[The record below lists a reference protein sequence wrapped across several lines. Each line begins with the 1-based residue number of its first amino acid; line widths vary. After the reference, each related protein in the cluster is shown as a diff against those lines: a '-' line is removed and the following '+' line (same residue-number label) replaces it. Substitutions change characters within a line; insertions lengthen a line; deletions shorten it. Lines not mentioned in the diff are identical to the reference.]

1 MDWDKLKIFHAVAEA
16 GSFTNATINLNLS
29 QSAISRQIQSLEQDL
44 KVQLFERH
52 ARGLTLTENGEY
64 VFKTAHEV
72 ISKLKEV
79 ETSLGDKKNKPSG
92 KLTVTTV
99 VSFGTTW
106 LTPRIQEFM
115 QLNPEIEVELIFDD
129 KELDLSTR
137 QADIGIF
144 MRRPKQLNY
153 IQKKLIDINYHIY
166 GSPKYL
172 EKNGY
177 PKSLNDLN
185 NHKFISFGRGAPS
198 PVFNPDWALKLGLKD
213 GAKKRKTAMRVNSV
227 YGLLLAVQ
235 SGVGLAALPDYITLN
250 QPNIVK
256 VLPKIEGPITE
267 AHFVYPQS
275 LKNVAR
281 VQAFRNF
288 LYSKISEWK
297 F

>member
-1 MDWDKLKIFHAVAEA
+1 MDWDKLKIFYAVAEA
-16 GSFTNATINLNLS
+16 GSFTNATTVLNIS
-29 QSAISRQIQSLEQDL
+29 QSAISRQIQSLEQEL

-64 VFKTAHEV
+64 VYKTAHEV

-79 ETSLGDKKNKPSG
+79 ETSLGDQKNKPSG
-92 KLTVTTV
+92 KLTITTV
-99 VSFGTTW
+99 RSFGTHW

-115 QLNPEIEVELIFDD
+115 NLNPEIEIELIFDD

-153 IQKKLIDINYHIY
+153 IQRKLVDINYHIY
-166 GSPKYL
+166 GSTKYL
-172 EKNGY
+172 EKYGI
-177 PKSLNDLN
+177 PKTTNDLN
-185 NHKFISFGRGAPS
+185 NHRFISFGKGAPS
-198 PVFNPDWALKLGLKD
+198 PVFNPDWALKIGNKD
-213 GAKKRKTAMRVNSV
+213 NKKRKSIMKVNSV
-227 YGLLLAVQ
+227 MGLLLAVE
-235 SGVGLAALPDYITLN
+235 SCVGLAALPDYLVSQSQNVI
-250 QPNIVK
+250 K
-256 VLPKIEGPITE
+256 VLSKSEGPITE

-288 LYSKISEWK
+288 LYSKLSETK

>member
-16 GSFTNATINLNLS
+16 GSFTNATVNLNLS

-79 ETSLGDKKNKPSG
+79 ETSLGDQKNKPTG
-92 KLTVTTV
+92 KLTITTV
-99 VSFGTTW
+99 RSFGTHW

-115 QLNPEIEVELIFDD
+115 QLNPEIEIELIFDD

-166 GSPKYL
+166 GSNRYL
-172 EKNGY
+172 EKYGI
-177 PKSLNDLN
+177 PKTINDLN
-185 NHKFISFGRGAPS
+185 KHKFISFGKGAPS
-198 PVFNPDWALKLGLKD
+198 PVYNPDWVLKVGSKD
-213 GAKKRKTAMRVNSV
+213 GKKRRSLMKVNSV

-235 SGVGLAALPDYITLN
+235 SGVGLAALPDYIAH
-250 QPNIVK
+250 NISGITK
-256 VLPKIEGPITE
+256 VLPNEPGKPTE
-267 AHFVYPQS
+267 THFVYPSS
-275 LKNVAR
+275 LKNNAR
-281 VQAFRNF
+281 LMAFRNF
-288 LYSKISEWK
+288 LFSKVNEWK

>member
-16 GSFTNATINLNLS
+16 GSFTSATVILNLS
-29 QSAISRQIQSLEQDL
+29 QSAISRQIQSLEEDL
-44 KVQLFERH
+44 KVKLFERH

-64 VFKTAHEV
+64 VYKTAHEV

-79 ETSLGDKKNKPSG
+79 ETTLSDKKDKPSG
-92 KLTVTTV
+92 KIVVTTV
-99 VSFGTTW
+99 MSFGTTW

-115 QLNPEIEVELIFDD
+115 DLNPEIEVELVFDN

-153 IQKKLIDINYHIY
+153 IQKKLIDLNYHIY

-172 EKNGY
+172 EKHGY
-177 PKSLNDLN
+177 PKTVNDLN
-185 NHKFISFGRGAPS
+185 KHKFISFGKGAPS
-198 PVFNPDWALKLGLKD
+198 PVYNPDWALKLGMKD
-213 GAKKRKTAMRVNSV
+213 NKKRKTCMRVNSV

-235 SGVGLAALPDYITLN
+235 SGVGLAALPDYITVK

-256 VLPKIEGPITE
+256 VLP
-267 AHFVYPQS
+267 
-275 LKNVAR
+275 NV
-281 VQAFRNF
+281 
-288 LYSKISEWK
+288 E
-297 F
+297 

>member
-64 VFKTAHEV
+64 VYKTAHEV

-79 ETSLGDKKNKPSG
+79 ETTLGDKKDKPSG
-92 KLTVTTV
+92 KIVVTTV
-99 VSFGTTW
+99 TSFGTTW

-115 QLNPEIEVELIFDD
+115 DLNPEIEVELVFDN

-153 IQKKLIDINYHIY
+153 IQKKLIDLNYHIY

-172 EKNGY
+172 EKHGY
-177 PKSLNDLN
+177 PKTINDLN
-185 NHKFISFGRGAPS
+185 KHKFISFGKGAPS
-198 PVFNPDWALKLGLKD
+198 PVYNPDWALKLGMKD
-213 GAKKRKTAMRVNSV
+213 NKKRKTCMRVNSV

-235 SGVGLAALPDYITLN
+235 SGVGLAALPDYITVK

-256 VLPKIEGPITE
+256 VLPNIEGPITE
-267 AHFVYPQS
+267 AHFVYPES

-281 VQAFRNF
+281 ITSFRNF
-288 LYSKISEWK
+288 LFSKIQEWE

>member
-1 MDWDKLKIFHAVAEA
+1 MDWDKLKIFHAVAQA
-16 GSFTNATINLNLS
+16 WSFTNPTVNLHLS
-29 QSAISRQIQSLEQDL
+29 QSAISRQIQSLEEEL
-44 KVQLFERH
+44 KVKLFERH

-64 VFKTAHEV
+64 VFRTAHEV

-79 ETSLGDKKNKPSG
+79 ETTLGDKKDKPSG

-172 EKNGY
+172 EKFGY
-177 PKSLNDLN
+177 PKTINDLN
-185 NHKFISFGRGAPS
+185 KHKFISFGKGAPS
-198 PVFNPDWALKLGLKD
+198 PVYNPDWALKLGMKD
-213 GAKKRKTAMRVNSV
+213 NKKRKTVMKVNSV

-235 SGVGLAALPDYITLN
+235 TGVGLAALPDYLTVK

-256 VLPKIEGPITE
+256 VLPNIEGPITE

-275 LKNVAR
+275 MKNVAR

-288 LYSKISEWK
+288 LYSKISEWE

>member
-1 MDWDKLKIFHAVAEA
+1 MDWDKLKIFYAVAEA
-16 GSFTNATINLNLS
+16 GSFTRATINLNLS
-29 QSAISRQIQSLEQDL
+29 QSAISRQIQSLEEDL

-72 ISKLKEV
+72 ISKLKDV
-79 ETSLGDKKNKPSG
+79 ETSLSDQKNKPTG
-92 KLTVTTV
+92 KLTITTV
-99 VSFGTTW
+99 RSFGTHW

-115 QLNPEIEVELIFDD
+115 QLNPNIEVELIFDD

-153 IQKKLIDINYHIY
+153 IQRKLVDINYYIY
-166 GSPKYL
+166 GSTKYL
-172 EKNGY
+172 EKYGI
-177 PKSLNDLN
+177 PKTINDLN
-185 NHKFISFGRGAPS
+185 KHRFISFGKGAPS
-198 PVFNPDWALKLGLKD
+198 PVFNPDWALKLGIKD
-213 GAKKRKTAMRVNSV
+213 NKKRKSIMKVNSV
-227 YGLLLAVQ
+227 MGLLLAVE
-235 SGVGLAALPDYITLN
+235 SGVGLAALPEYLVSSSTNVI
-250 QPNIVK
+250 K
-256 VLPKIEGPITE
+256 VLPNSAGPITE

-288 LYSKISEWK
+288 LYSKIGDWK
-297 F
+297 